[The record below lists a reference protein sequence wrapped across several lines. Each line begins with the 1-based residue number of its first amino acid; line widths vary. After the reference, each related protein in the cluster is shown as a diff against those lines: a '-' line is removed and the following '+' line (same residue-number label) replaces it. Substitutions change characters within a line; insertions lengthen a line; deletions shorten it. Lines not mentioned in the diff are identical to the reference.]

1 MKNKWITLIPVSLI
15 VLSIFTGCT
24 KNETKY
30 FADKSSNGLA
40 IFSNT
45 GNNILTGYING
56 VLWRTQNRLSG
67 GFLSPSTSE
76 VYLTKTTDSSFNSM
90 LIITWYGS
98 TQSSQYNDDYISL
111 YISMPPN
118 FSHSDLD
125 SLNGKRLE
133 IDSTKGYFLEGIS
146 EISKNYEI
154 GTGSIYFNRFT
165 YDSTAA
171 NGYTGRLSGLLE
183 ADFPDFK
190 FTNGRFDD
198 ELTIDQVRF

>member
-1 MKNKWITLIPVSLI
+1 MKNKWITLIPVSLT
-15 VLSIFTGCT
+15 VLSILTGCT

-30 FADKSSNGLA
+30 YADTSSNGLA

-76 VYLTKTTDSSFNSM
+76 VYLTKIMYSSSIYF
-90 LIITWYGS
+90 LVITWYGG
-98 TQSSQYNDDYISL
+98 TQSSQYSGDYISL
-111 YISMPPN
+111 YITMPPN

-133 IDSTKGYFLEGIS
+133 IDSTRGYFLGGIN
-146 EISKNYEI
+146 EINNNYEI

-183 ADFPDFK
+183 ADFQDFK

-198 ELTIDQVRF
+198 DLTIDQVQF